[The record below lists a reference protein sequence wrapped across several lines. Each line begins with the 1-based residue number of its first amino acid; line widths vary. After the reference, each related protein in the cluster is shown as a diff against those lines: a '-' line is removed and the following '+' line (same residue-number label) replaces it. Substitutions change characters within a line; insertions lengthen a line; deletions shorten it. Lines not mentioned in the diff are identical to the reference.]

1 MKQLR
6 RLFTVC
12 LFSIVS
18 LYASAASF
26 DLNASPD
33 SFAFDFATIDTQTTS
48 TYFHLGGMN
57 NDESD
62 IVFLGVRVPP
72 YGAVNT
78 PLFFSAGIDGFYF
91 RSQEY
96 EGERY
101 ALYGVKFFLYGGL
114 RFNTQTPF
122 VLIAKGSYGPESLI
136 SSEAKDYVDVA
147 LNLEFKVTPVAIA
160 YGGARYHSIELKDNV
175 RGTDDRILR
184 FEESVYL
191 GLRFLF

>member
-1 MKQLR
+1 MNYSF
-6 RLFTVC
+6 RLLTFFV
-12 LFSIVS
+12 LSSIS
-18 LYASAASF
+18 LQSQAASF
-26 DLNASPD
+26 DLNASPN
-33 SFAFDFATIDTQTTS
+33 SFAFDLASIDTQTTS

-78 PLFFSAGIDGFYF
+78 PLFFSAGMDGFYF

-101 ALYGVKFFLYGGL
+101 GLYGVKFFLYGGL

-136 SSEAKDYVDVA
+136 SSEAKDYVDFA
-147 LNLEFKVTPVAIA
+147 LNLEFKVTPVAIF
-160 YGGARYHSIELKDNV
+160 YGGARYHSIELQDNI
-175 RGTDDRILR
+175 RGSDSNIIR
-184 FEESVYL
+184 FEQSVYL